1 MAEPTLKIASAG
13 YDVTTAD
20 PKNLTIDSTRN
31 QFKVMYSGQE
41 TFSLNAGNGYSYIK
55 TITHNF
61 GYKPQALCWA
71 YYPAANEDYTAMV
84 MVPRFTL
91 IPYGYAIGTDP
102 ATASTVASIERS
114 TTYVKFKF
122 FQQTD
127 WAEPAPANFTLTNMK
142 MKYLVF
148 IDAE

>member
-1 MAEPTLKIASAG
+1 MAEPILKIAMAG

-20 PKNLTIDSTRN
+20 PKNLAIDSSRN
-31 QFKVMYSGQE
+31 QFKVAYDGQE
-41 TFSLNAGNGYSYIK
+41 TFSLNSGNSYAWTK

-71 YYPAANEDYTAMV
+71 YFAQPNEAETAMV
-84 MVPRFTL
+84 LVQEFTPL
-91 IPYGYAIGTDP
+91 PYGYALSTTPVTGSLV
-102 ATASTVASIERS
+102 ATIERT

-127 WAEPAPANFTLTNMK
+127 WITPAAANFTLTNMK
-142 MKYLVF
+142 MKYIVF
-148 IDAE
+148 VDSE